1 MVWSNYFYSVLIH
14 KQRIHIPVLSIIILF
29 TLFLSNND
37 RLFANSEWRQANLPM
52 NWSFPRDYGAH
63 PEFRT
68 EWWYFTGNLADTK
81 GNKYGYQL
89 TFFREGLSHK
99 PDNTDNP
106 WVLKDLYFAHFAIT
120 DVTGKRFFYYDRI
133 SRTGPKLAGASK
145 NKLEVWLLNWSVRQI
160 ENRFQIY
167 AKNNE
172 TEITLL
178 LSVDRPLILHGNNGL
193 VQKGDSKGQASY
205 YYSHTHLNTKG
216 ILKTPLSTAAIQV
229 SGISWFDHEFG
240 SNQLSSYQTGWDW
253 VSLHLSDERDLMIY
267 FIRRIDGTTE
277 SVSSGTLVNKFG
289 HITHITHSQMRIDV
303 LDHWKSNKSGAL
315 YPSRWRIRIPL
326 EGIELTVSPL
336 FADQELITTKSTN
349 ITYWEGAV
357 EGNGTSNGKVIHA
370 NGYIELTGYAR
381 VLGGLF

>member
-1 MVWSNYFYSVLIH
+1 
-14 KQRIHIPVLSIIILF
+14 
-29 TLFLSNND
+29 
-37 RLFANSEWRQANLPM
+37 
-52 NWSFPRDYGAH
+52 
-63 PEFRT
+63 
-68 EWWYFTGNLADTK
+68 
-81 GNKYGYQL
+81 
-89 TFFREGLSHK
+89 
-99 PDNTDNP
+99 
-106 WVLKDLYFAHFAIT
+106 
-120 DVTGKRFFYYDRI
+120 
-133 SRTGPKLAGASK
+133 
-145 NKLEVWLLNWSVRQI
+145 
-160 ENRFQIY
+160 
-167 AKNNE
+167 
-172 TEITLL
+172 
-178 LSVDRPLILHGNNGL
+178 
-193 VQKGDSKGQASY
+193 
-205 YYSHTHLNTKG
+205 
-216 ILKTPLSTAAIQV
+216 
-229 SGISWFDHEFG
+229 
-240 SNQLSSYQTGWDW
+240 
-253 VSLHLSDERDLMIY
+253 MIY